1 MLCRAARG
9 GLLSRNALCRG
20 PSIAP
25 TANIPQPGPNPQPRR
40 PVAPLGLWRARRAGG
55 GLGSLGG
62 DWPMEPGPRAPGA
75 AVRAAQQKCPNTPL
89 EAATGEGRW
98 RAGGFGA
105 ASVRRVPDFGPRR
118 SSFVRGSEGST
129 SPLLHPR
136 GKSPKQALS
145 RALRVCNNA
154 GSHRAY
160 TLM

>member
-40 PVAPLGLWRARRAGG
+40 QVAPPGLWRARCAEG
-55 GLGSLGG
+55 GLGSLGC
-62 DWPMEPGPRAPGA
+62 DRPMEP
-75 AVRAAQQKCPNTPL
+75 VRAAQQKYPSTPL
-89 EAATGEGRW
+89 EAAKGEGRGST
-98 RAGGFGA
+98 GGFGA
-105 ASVRRVPDFGPRR
+105 ALVRRVPDFGPRR
-118 SSFVRGSEGST
+118 SSLVRGSEGST
-129 SPLLHPR
+129 SLLHPR
-136 GKSPKQALS
+136 GKSPKQARG